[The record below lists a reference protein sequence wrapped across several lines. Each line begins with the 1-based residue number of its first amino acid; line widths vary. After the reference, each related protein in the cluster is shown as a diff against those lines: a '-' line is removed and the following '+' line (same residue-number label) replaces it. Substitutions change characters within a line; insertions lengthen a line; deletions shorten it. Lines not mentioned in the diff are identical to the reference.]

1 MKTDILKLIPEK
13 YLPDT
18 VIEGI
23 VRKVATSYIDR
34 DLIACPETSKVWRGF
49 NNTITARL
57 LCPAKHIEQFKRDPE
72 GYAGCFSHHIHTLIT
87 EHRTRKDL
95 KHRRLRLVDR
105 EGSPFF
111 PIFLYDEELMDR
123 TTTKGLFRGPLLV
136 KVGFTP
142 PSKVTADGN
151 SQAYRYIFLGPSESH
166 TVGTKKGKK
175 RGNAAIHGMHA
186 VKPSTIC
193 YAVIQ
198 VTPRITAPDPP
209 S

>member
-23 VRKVATSYIDR
+23 VRKVATSYIDH
-34 DLIACPETSKVWRGF
+34 DLITCPETSKVWRGF

-72 GYAGCFSHHIHTLIT
+72 GYTGCFSHHIHTLIT

-95 KHRRLRLVDR
+95 KHRHLRLVDR

-111 PIFLYDEELMDR
+111 PIFLYNEELMDR

-136 KVGFTP
+136 KVSFTP

-151 SQAYRYIFLGPSESH
+151 S
-166 TVGTKKGKK
+166 
-175 RGNAAIHGMHA
+175 
-186 VKPSTIC
+186 
-193 YAVIQ
+193 
-198 VTPRITAPDPP
+198 
-209 S
+209 